1 MENTEWNKNYVN
13 DFKKRFDTMKN
24 FTMKKAIPTIKK
36 TAENTQ
42 NAVTNVSNKVMNK
55 VTTTITEEQIKEF

>member
-1 MENTEWNKNYVN
+1 MENTEGNKSYVN

-24 FTMKKAIPTIKK
+24 FTMKKAILTIKK